1 LGFVGRRW
9 NVTWGFAYCNC
20 QEKANDNDSKQS
32 CVEKKKKKSLSSSS
46 SSREKALK
54 RLTTDAS
61 KAPHSWLAPHPPPK
75 SLPSPFCLEPFSGKR
90 Q

>member
-1 LGFVGRRW
+1 M
-9 NVTWGFAYCNC
+9 TWGFAQCHC

-32 CVEKKKKKSLSSSS
+32 CGEKKKKKSLSSSR
-46 SSREKALK
+46 REKALK
-54 RLTTDAS
+54 RLTTDAT

-75 SLPSPFCLEPFSGKR
+75 SLPSPFCLERFSGKK